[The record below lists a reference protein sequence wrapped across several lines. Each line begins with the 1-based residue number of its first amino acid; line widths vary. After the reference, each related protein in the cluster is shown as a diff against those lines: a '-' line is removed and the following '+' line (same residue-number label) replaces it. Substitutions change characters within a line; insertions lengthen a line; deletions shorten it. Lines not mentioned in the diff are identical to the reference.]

1 MINIPEIER
10 FICLIRF
17 ENLRKNIFNVM
28 ESVLNKC
35 LIPTDGMIYQLI
47 EIELGFINTNH
58 PDFIGGTN
66 ALISLM

>member
-1 MINIPEIER
+1 
-10 FICLIRF
+10 
-17 ENLRKNIFNVM
+17 M

-35 LIPTDGMIYQLI
+35 LIPTDDMINKLI

-66 ALISLM
+66 ALISLMQDQNETP

>member
-1 MINIPEIER
+1 MKGN
-10 FICLIRF
+10 FKNLRF
-17 ENLRKNIFNVM
+17 ENLRKNLFSVM

-35 LIPTDGMIYQLI
+35 LIPADDMINKLI

-66 ALISLM
+66 ALISLMQN

>member
-1 MINIPEIER
+1 M
-10 FICLIRF
+10 
-17 ENLRKNIFNVM
+17 EN
-28 ESVLNKC
+28 VLNKC
-35 LIPTDGMIYQLI
+35 LVPTDDMINKLI